1 MRKNQTLSTMALLVL
16 LGSMGSA
23 QAQSRLYEVKVYTTP
38 APGAREGG
46 ENEMSGSV
54 WLNFSPQPAETLIK
68 VTLDYSVPLAGD
80 IDLGEVTNM
89 SAPGPRTSFTTM
101 VEGEAENADNDGNG
115 TITITEIDATGD
127 IQNLV
132 IAGVM
137 LDVSGASGTVSV
149 TVKVTSSDDTD
160 FIRIDGPSSATV
172 IEDILV
178 GVTVKVDPEV
188 VRTRGTGVDGITTS
202 LTLEE
207 SFKGAFMMGNMLEI
221 ESSGIPEGAS
231 LAASVTNNPVLATD
245 ADDDAMTAFQTSPY
259 AVVEGVTKDGVVT
272 VRLGGMDDAV
282 DMEGM
287 PVDPANMRAAGTVVL
302 ALTLTAKPDNEDISF
317 PLDVGSVMAKVTF
330 TGDDDDGGSFTD
342 AFTDYVTVFNIR
354 PAQCELLFQV
364 VTVRPD
370 VMFNTAISVTNPA
383 YEKEM
388 ASGGLTFTFYGMGD
402 VEATYDTTVDPI
414 VGVGLEADGT
424 LSPGGTY
431 QVLASEILAA
441 ADWGEMFQGH
451 VHLRADYTNCSGLGW
466 VTDFMGVNQAY
477 TAVEITADTG
487 Q

>member
-1 MRKNQTLSTMALLVL
+1 MRKHQALLVAGIL
-16 LGSMGSA
+16 LLASTVA
-23 QAQSRLYEVKVYTTP
+23 VQAQSRLYEVKVYTTP

-54 WLNFSPQPAETLIK
+54 WLNFSPQPARDLIK

-80 IDLGEVTNM
+80 IMLGEVTNV
-89 SAPGPRTSFTTM
+89 SAEGPRTSFTTN

-115 TITITEIDATGD
+115 TITITGITVTGE

-132 IAGVM
+132 IAGVV

-221 ESSGIPEGAS
+221 ESSGIPKGAS
-231 LAASVTNNPVLATD
+231 LAAAVTNNPIDVV
-245 ADDDAMTAFQTSPY
+245 DDDPDVFPTSPY
-259 AVVEGVTKDGVVT
+259 AVVEGITKDGVVT

-282 DMEGM
+282 DDQGE
-287 PVDPANMRAAGTVVL
+287 PLDPANMRAAGTVVL
-302 ALTLTAKPDNEDISF
+302 ALTLTAKPDNDDISF

-330 TGDDDDGGSFTD
+330 TGDGDDDGGSFTD

-354 PAQCELLFQV
+354 PAQCELLFPV
-364 VTVRPD
+364 VTVKD
-370 VMFNTAISVTNPA
+370 AGTWNTAISVTNPA
-383 YEKEM
+383 YFDEM
-388 ASGGLTFTFYGMGD
+388 ASGGLTVHLLWDGGCGGD
-402 VEATYDTTVDPI
+402 V
-414 VGVGLEADGT
+414 
-424 LSPGGTY
+424 
-431 QVLASEILAA
+431 
-441 ADWGEMFQGH
+441 
-451 VHLRADYTNCSGLGW
+451 
-466 VTDFMGVNQAY
+466 
-477 TAVEITADTG
+477 
-487 Q
+487 